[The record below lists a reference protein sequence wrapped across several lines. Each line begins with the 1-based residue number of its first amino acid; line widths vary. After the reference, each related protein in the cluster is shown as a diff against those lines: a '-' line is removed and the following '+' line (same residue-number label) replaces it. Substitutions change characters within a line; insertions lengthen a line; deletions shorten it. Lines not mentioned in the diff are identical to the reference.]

1 MTVVNIV
8 ALSSGTLVSLFPLEA
23 FTPLGGVNEWSIMD
37 ATRWRYNFARS
48 PDLSLPREE
57 LRQNGLVFDLGAL
70 ETEAGEISINNL
82 SIHNDGLVIRANTT
96 EHAEQF
102 FNDFITWLVKDYGC
116 RNVASKMLYA
126 SDVVVDFEWPAAN
139 VINNYHNIANIV
151 LSNIN
156 ENREADSAAF
166 SGFSIEFVTR
176 SATMPKF
183 TIERRLGSSVEDER
197 YFCSAPLT
205 TERHIQVLEE
215 IEQLFS

>member
-1 MTVVNIV
+1 MNIV

-37 ATRWRYNFARS
+37 AIRLRYNFSRS

-57 LRQNGLVFDLGAL
+57 LRQNGLMFDLGAL
-70 ETEAGEISINNL
+70 ETEAGELSINNL
-82 SIHNDGLVIRANTT
+82 SIHNDGIVIRANTT

-116 RNVASKMLYA
+116 RKVSGKMLYV
-126 SDVVVDFEWPAAN
+126 SEVVVDFEWPSAN
-139 VINNYHNIANIV
+139 VINNYHKLASIV
-151 LSNIN
+151 LSNVN
-156 ENREADSAAF
+156 ENREAEAAAF
-166 SGFSIEFVTR
+166 SGFSMELV
-176 SATMPKF
+176 SKSGSMPKF
-183 TIERRLGSSVEDER
+183 TIERRLGNSVEDER

-215 IEQLFS
+215 IEQLFM